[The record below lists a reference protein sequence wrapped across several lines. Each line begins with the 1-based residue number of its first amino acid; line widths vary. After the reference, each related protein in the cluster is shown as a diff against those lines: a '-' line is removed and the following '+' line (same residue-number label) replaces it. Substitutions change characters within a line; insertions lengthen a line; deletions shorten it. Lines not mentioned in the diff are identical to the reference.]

1 MHDCRQIKAQLLD
14 LVFDELS
21 PPASQRLHTEL
32 ETCAD
37 CQAEYRTLNELLR
50 VCDQASAAAQPP
62 ADFWPG
68 YHARLAAHLRVLAPA
83 GGAARAAAA
92 PAARRASASV
102 WQRVRATAGRAFN
115 ARLGV
120 PVPAA
125 LAVALALVVTTVLA
139 LRPAP
144 APVDQ
149 SAQTRII
156 EVPVPVVQEKIVTR
170 TVYVTRPTVSTSRQ
184 AQQTTRVADART
196 HARWSPRPPQAASPR
211 VVLTGFQPT
220 GEVQLRV
227 IKERLTNEQ

>member
-1 MHDCRQIKAQLLD
+1 MHDCRQTRAQLFD
-14 LVFDELS
+14 LVFDEL
-21 PPASQRLHTEL
+21 PPPVSQRLHVEL

-50 VCDQASAAAQPP
+50 VCAQASAAAQPP
-62 ADFWPG
+62 ADFWPV
-68 YHARLAAHLRVLAPA
+68 YHARLAAHLHVRAPA

-92 PAARRASASV
+92 PPARRAPAPV
-102 WQRVRATAGRAFN
+102 WRRVRATAGRAFN

-144 APVDQ
+144 AQVDQ
-149 SAQTRII
+149 FAQTRII

-170 TVYVTRPTVSTSRQ
+170 TVYVTRPTVGTRRP
-184 AQQTTRVADART
+184 AQQTARVADTRT
-196 HARWSPRPPQAASPR
+196 RARWSPRLAQAASPR
-211 VVLTGFQPT
+211 VVLTGFQPA